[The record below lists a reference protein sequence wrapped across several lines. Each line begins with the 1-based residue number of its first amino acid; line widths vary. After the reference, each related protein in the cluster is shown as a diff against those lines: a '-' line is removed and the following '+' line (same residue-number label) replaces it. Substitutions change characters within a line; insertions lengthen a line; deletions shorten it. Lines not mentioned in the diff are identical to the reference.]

1 MQVIGIKKH
10 ITNGC
15 KFGYIILDGIH
26 NQEEIEEQVEDWC
39 YAEPNGHGNGWTS
52 TWCEITD
59 EEGKSKIIS
68 DEILKI
74 DGQISRLSQRKE
86 DLLSGIPI
94 SFVEL
99 KS

>member
-15 KFGYIILDGIH
+15 KVGYIILGGVH

-39 YAEPNGHGNGWTS
+39 YAEPNGHGNGWTY
-52 TWCEITD
+52 TWCEITED
-59 EEGKSKIIS
+59 ESKSKIIL

-74 DGQISRLSQRKE
+74 DGQITRLSQRRE
-86 DLLSGIPI
+86 ELLNEIPI
-94 SFVEL
+94 SFVKL